1 MTRILVIGAKGQLG
15 QSFQYW
21 APHYPNFEFFFKDLP
36 ELNILDK
43 EQLEKFFKKTPVSYV
58 INCAAYTA
66 VDQAEDHPDEAQG
79 LNVNAI
85 DSLCVLSIQFGFK
98 LIHFSTDYVFDGAA
112 NSSYAED
119 DRPRPIGIYGK
130 TKARGESVMLKSG
143 IDGWII
149 RTSWLFSP
157 YGKNFVKVIFSLLQ
171 NKDEINVVADQTGSP
186 TYALDLAAATLKVL
200 DKSPLFDGVKVYHY
214 TNSGHTTW
222 YGLAKA
228 IQSQVDTNCKIHAVN
243 TDEYLSKAPR
253 PKYSVL
259 SCEKT
264 INEFN
269 LNLNPWELA
278 LKDCLIK
285 LKK

>member
-1 MTRILVIGAKGQLG
+1 MTKVLVIGGQGQLG
-15 QSFQYW
+15 QSFKYW
-21 APHYPNFEFFFKDLP
+21 APHFPDIEFFFKDLP
-36 ELNILDK
+36 QFDLLNHQ
-43 EQLEKFFKKTPVSYV
+43 QLHQYFTSIPTDIV

-66 VDQAEDHPDEAQG
+66 VDQAEEEPKMAHQ
-79 LNVNAI
+79 LNAVAI
-85 DSLCVLSIQFGFK
+85 DSFCKLSKTFGFK
-98 LIHFSTDYVFDGAA
+98 LIHFSTDYVFDGAK

-119 DRPRPIGIYGK
+119 DRPRPTGVYGK

-157 YGKNFVKVIFSLLQ
+157 YGKNFVKIIFSLLQ

-200 DKSPLFDGVKVYHY
+200 DKSPLFVGVKVYHY

-228 IQSQVDTNCKIHAVN
+228 IQSQVDTNCKIHPVN
-243 TDEYLSKAPR
+243 TSEYLSKAPR

-269 LNLNPWELA
+269 LNLNSWELA

>member
-1 MTRILVIGAKGQLG
+1 
-15 QSFQYW
+15 
-21 APHYPNFEFFFKDLP
+21 
-36 ELNILDK
+36 
-43 EQLEKFFKKTPVSYV
+43 
-58 INCAAYTA
+58 
-66 VDQAEDHPDEAQG
+66 
-79 LNVNAI
+79 
-85 DSLCVLSIQFGFK
+85 
-98 LIHFSTDYVFDGAA
+98 
-112 NSSYAED
+112 
-119 DRPRPIGIYGK
+119 
-130 TKARGESVMLKSG
+130 MLKSG
-143 IDGWII
+143 IDGWIF

-157 YGKNFVKVIFSLLQ
+157 YGKNFVKIIFSLLQ
-171 NKDEINVVADQTGSP
+171 NKNEINVVDDQTGSP

-200 DKSPLFDGVKVYHY
+200 DKSPLFEGVKVYHY

-243 TDEYLSKAPR
+243 TAEYLTKASR

-269 LNLNPWELA
+269 LNLNSWELA